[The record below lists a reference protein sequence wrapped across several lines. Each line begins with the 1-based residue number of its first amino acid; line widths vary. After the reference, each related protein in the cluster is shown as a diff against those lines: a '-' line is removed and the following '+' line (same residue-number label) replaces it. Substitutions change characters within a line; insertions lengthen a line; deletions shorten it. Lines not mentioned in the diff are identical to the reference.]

1 MNKEQAIKMLRHCEA
16 ESHCYDG
23 IHGTCKGCNKRIALD
38 MAIEALQGMKMM
50 PRKEVIEVLEYM
62 LEYMFHKDL
71 HTAKKEKEALCT
83 AIQLIKESKGEW
95 VKTSEPE
102 LYCYTCSICGELNE
116 YEDNFC
122 PNCGADMRGEDE

>member
-23 IHGTCKGCNKRIALD
+23 IHGTCKGCNQRIALD
-38 MAIEALQGMKMM
+38 MAIEALQGMRMM

-62 LEYMFHKDL
+62 FNKDL
-71 HTAKKEKEALCT
+71 HLAKREKEALYT

-95 VKTSEPE
+95 IKSSEDLE
-102 LYCYTCSICGELNE
+102 LYCCSICGEINE
-116 YEDNFC
+116 YDDNFC